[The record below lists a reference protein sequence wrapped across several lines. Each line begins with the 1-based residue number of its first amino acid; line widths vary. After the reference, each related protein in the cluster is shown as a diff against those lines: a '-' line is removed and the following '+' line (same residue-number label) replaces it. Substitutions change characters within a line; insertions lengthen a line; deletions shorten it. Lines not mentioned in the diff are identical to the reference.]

1 MDDKQLTPFQESELK
16 WLRRQ
21 VDNLQEQKHK
31 TDDQQYK
38 YRLSV
43 ERELWSAREE
53 LNTFVKNLRKE
64 GKQI

>member
-21 VDNLQEQKHK
+21 VDRLQEQKHK
-31 TDDQQYK
+31 TDPEQYK
-38 YRLSV
+38 HRVSV

-53 LNTFVKNLRKE
+53 LSTFVKNLRKE

>member
-53 LNTFVKNLRKE
+53 LSTFVKNLRKE

>member
-1 MDDKQLTPFQESELK
+1 MDDKQLTPFQDSELK

-21 VDNLQEQKHK
+21 VDRLQEQKHK
-31 TDDQQYK
+31 TDAEQYK
-38 YRLSV
+38 YRVNV

-53 LNTFVKNLRKE
+53 LSAFVKNLRKE

>member
-16 WLRRQ
+16 WLRCQ
-21 VDNLQEQKHK
+21 VDSLQEQKHK
-31 TDDQQYK
+31 TDAEQYK

-53 LNTFVKNLRKE
+53 LSTFVKNLRKE

>member
-1 MDDKQLTPFQESELK
+1 MDDKKLTPFQESELK

-21 VDNLQEQKHK
+21 VDSLQEQKHK
-31 TDDQQYK
+31 ADAQQYK

>member
-16 WLRRQ
+16 WPRRQ
-21 VDNLQEQKHK
+21 VDSLQEQKHK
-31 TDDQQYK
+31 TDAEQYK

-53 LNTFVKNLRKE
+53 LSTFVKNLRKE

>member
-1 MDDKQLTPFQESELK
+1 MDDKKLTPFQESELK

-21 VDNLQEQKHK
+21 VDRLQEQKHK
-31 TDDQQYK
+31 TDAEQYK

-53 LNTFVKNLRKE
+53 LSTFVKNLRKE

>member
-1 MDDKQLTPFQESELK
+1 MDDKQLNPFQESELK

-21 VDNLQEQKHK
+21 VDRLQEQKHK
-31 TDDQQYK
+31 TDAEQYK
-38 YRLSV
+38 HRVSV

-53 LNTFVKNLRKE
+53 LSAFVKNLRKE

>member
-21 VDNLQEQKHK
+21 VDSLQEQKHK
-31 TDDQQYK
+31 TDAEQYK

-53 LNTFVKNLRKE
+53 LSTFVKNLRKE
-64 GKQI
+64 GKKI